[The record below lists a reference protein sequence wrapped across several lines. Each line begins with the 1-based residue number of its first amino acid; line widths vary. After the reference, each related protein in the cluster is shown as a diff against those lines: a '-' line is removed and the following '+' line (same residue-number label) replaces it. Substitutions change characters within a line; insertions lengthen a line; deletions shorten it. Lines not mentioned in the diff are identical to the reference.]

1 MYKVKVEIAED
12 GSAKFTRIQDG
23 TVISE
28 TREFEF
34 LVSKKLREAKQLGW
48 MVDIR
53 TSAEH
58 SFASL
63 TPPPNTPE
71 WHKEMQEERE

>member
-12 GSAKFTRIQDG
+12 GSAKFTRVQDG

-28 TREFEF
+28 TRELEF
-34 LVSKKLREAKQLGW
+34 LVSKKLREARQMGW
-48 MVDIR
+48 VLDIR
-53 TSAEH
+53 SSTEH

-63 TPPPNTPE
+63 TPPPEIPA
-71 WHKEMQEERE
+71 WHKEMHEERE